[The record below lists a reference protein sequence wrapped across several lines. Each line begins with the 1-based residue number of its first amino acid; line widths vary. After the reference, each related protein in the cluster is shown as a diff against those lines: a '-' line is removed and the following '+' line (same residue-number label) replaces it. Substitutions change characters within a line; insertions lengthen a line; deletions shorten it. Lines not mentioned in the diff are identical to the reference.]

1 MEPSEKHST
10 VQKKRRIWP
19 WITLGVLLVLLILL
33 RLSLRSDPVLGFVK
47 NQIETAANEQLQGSL
62 SIGTLEGDLWNHL
75 LITGIRLQGDAG
87 ADEDGTGGAG
97 LADILVA
104 DTLQIRYSLG
114 ALFRKT
120 VKIDEIR
127 IVNPV
132 ISLRDHADSTWNV
145 ERLIPPADPE
155 EKPTDGKLPVR
166 LEFDHIELIN
176 GLITAE
182 SARLLPDTTLRVDE
196 INLLLN
202 GMYDGDRYEAQL
214 SHLSLQVHE
223 SRLEDPIRFE
233 TGFSADEN
241 TLTLDKFVIATGRT
255 LIEGTGS
262 TTTDGD
268 DITVD
273 MESLPVSWRDIRA
286 FAKEAPI
293 AEDIRFG
300 LNLSGNLD
308 LLRVGLTASATGLG
322 NFSLH
327 TDLTL
332 KDRQSLTGVELLI
345 ESFDGTLLTGEPDL
359 PYVDRLHLTINGNL
373 PFAAYEEAS
382 LEFVTEIDAVR
393 INSWIIDETEVRGSL
408 AGGDISATAGI
419 RTNRQNVTSEVS
431 VAGIFGESPGWR
443 IDIAFESINPGYWA
457 DDEALSGDLSGT
469 LSLNGTGFEPSDVP
483 WNYEVRLPAA
493 NITGYEIRAFTL
505 DGTIDRN
512 TVAAKMGLEIAGGT
526 IALSSEY
533 GWSDEN
539 PQYELD
545 LTVQQIDLALLPGLE
560 EIPSNLNFHLGGSGR
575 GIDPETLSLEA
586 ALVFEPSIINGI
598 RIGSLEA
605 PVAISGGFIHIDRA
619 ELDTDL
625 AEGSLFARQHISDFV
640 HPRNLIEFDLELKD
654 TGLLKNFIEADIIM
668 AKGGVSGSYR
678 YTDNLAQINAE
689 LNLND
694 VRFDTL
700 TANAITGSINA
711 VIGDSIPYALNLRI
725 EEPVVGETGLQN
737 IIVETEGSLVA
748 ETVSGTISLELLTD
762 ARSGLIT
769 SGDYRASAD
778 SVIVDIS
785 TLTLRDPDRS
795 LDLQQ
800 PFRFSYVNERAR
812 LDTLRLES
820 TDGASL
826 LLFFEQYGADEFRS
840 TFSGRDVNLGNLQSS
855 ILGEQ
860 LFAGIYD
867 GNLSMDMSE
876 NGLFVHIDALVSQF
890 EFNGLS
896 FDSISVNVDI
906 DEERLDAGLRIT
918 DETGVL
924 ITGNLSTPFIPGDPM
939 TFEDA
944 FFEEPVSGSFRL
956 NDTPL
961 SRFSDFLTFYDLEEL
976 SGTIGARTELSGQA
990 GQPVLYGSAY
1000 LYESRVSNV
1009 EIDSSLITWEYN
1021 HDDGHLGFNGY
1032 IKSLG
1037 QRAAQIDGTIPFLL
1051 DLKQLRLLDP
1061 GDDDE
1066 ISVQLKTD
1074 EFNIA
1079 AFNEFLDPSSLRN
1092 LRGRLNSEIDIRG
1105 TISEPVVSADV
1116 RLNNGAVVLI
1126 ENNVALT
1133 DIRTDMSFRDGM
1145 LTINRL
1151 SAESAGSFDLTG
1163 TVAFNGFE
1171 PGEMDLRAN
1180 TRNFRVYN
1188 SRDLNALI
1196 TTNTRLA
1203 GDVRSPSVSG
1213 ELKIERGHIYLDNF
1227 GERTLEDVVLEDE
1240 EEESDL
1246 FAEIFDA
1253 MSIEYTLEM
1262 DRRFWVRNRSRPE
1275 IALELQGS
1283 LDLVKYPG
1291 EEIQLFGTM
1300 GTSQGYAQQLGKR
1313 FDLER
1318 GDILFSGPAD
1328 NPELNIR
1335 TIYQL
1340 RKPEDIK
1347 IWYEIG
1353 GTVNDPEFT
1362 YSSEPV
1368 MELQDIIS
1376 YTLFGRPFH
1385 ALQGWE
1391 RTVAGGSGEGTSA
1404 TDIAMDILLDRVET
1418 LASDR
1423 LGIDVIEIDNTRQ
1436 GGSSGMTVKAG
1447 KYMTDRLFLAILQ
1460 ELGGGTNSQFII
1472 EYLLSNN
1479 LELIFTGSND
1489 FRTGVDVLWKLDY

>member
-1 MEPSEKHST
+1 MEPSAKHSN

-19 WITLGVLLVLLILL
+19 WVTLGVLLVLVLLL
-33 RLSLRSDPVLGFVK
+33 RLSLRSGPVLGFVK
-47 NQIETAANEQLQGSL
+47 NQIETAANEQLQGTLSL
-62 SIGTLEGDLWNHL
+62 GSVEGDLWNHL
-75 LITGIRLQGDAG
+75 LITGIRLQGDTGPDEAG
-87 ADEDGTGGAG
+87 TDG
-97 LADILVA
+97 ADILVA

-114 ALFRKT
+114 ALIRRT
-120 VKIDEIR
+120 VKIDELR

-132 ISLRDHADSTWNV
+132 ISLKEYADSTWNV
-145 ERLIPPADPE
+145 ERLIPPADE
-155 EKPTDGKLPVR
+155 EPADSELPVR

-176 GLITAE
+176 GLIYAE

-196 INLLLN
+196 INLRLN
-202 GMYDGDRYEAQL
+202 GMYDGDHYEAQL
-214 SHLSLQVHE
+214 SHLSMQIHE
-223 SRLEDPIRFE
+223 GRLEDPIRFE

-241 TLTLDKFVIATGRT
+241 TLTLDKLVVATGRT
-255 LIEGTGS
+255 LIEGSGS
-262 TTTDGD
+262 ASTDGD
-268 DITVD
+268 DITVE

-293 AEDIRFG
+293 AEDIRFE
-300 LNLSGNLD
+300 LNVGGNLT

-322 NFSLH
+322 HFALH
-327 TDLTL
+327 ADLTL
-332 KDRQSLTGVELLI
+332 KERQSLKGAELLI

-359 PYVDRLHLTINGNL
+359 PYVERLHLAVSGDL

-382 LEFVTEIDAVR
+382 LEFDTDIAGVR
-393 INSWIIDETEVRGSL
+393 INSWIIDEAELRGSL
-408 AGGDISATAGI
+408 ADGVISATAAIG
-419 RTNRQNVTSEVS
+419 TGRQNLTSDVS
-431 VAGIFGESPGWR
+431 IAGIFGELPDWH
-443 IDIAFESINPGYWA
+443 IDIAFESIDPGYWA
-457 DDEALSGDLSGT
+457 EDEALSGDLTGT
-469 LSLNGTGFEPSDVP
+469 LSLNGTGYEPSDVP
-483 WNYEVRLPAA
+483 WNYEVRLPSA
-493 NITGYEIRAFTL
+493 NITGYEIRSFTL
-505 DGTIDRN
+505 EGTIDRN
-512 TVAAKMGLEIAGGT
+512 IAVSQMGLEIAGGT
-526 IALSSEY
+526 VALSGEY
-533 GWSDEN
+533 GWSAEN
-539 PQYELD
+539 PAYELD
-545 LTVQQIDLALLPGLE
+545 LTVQQIDLSRLPGLE
-560 EIPSNLNFHLGGSGR
+560 EIPSDLNFHLGGSGR
-575 GIDPETLSLEA
+575 GIDPETLTLDA
-586 ALVFEPSIINGI
+586 ALEFEPSIINGI

-605 PVAISGGFIHIDRA
+605 PVAISGGFIHIDKA

-654 TGLLKNFIEADIIM
+654 TGLLENFIDADIIM
-668 AKGGVSGSYR
+668 AKGGVTGSYR
-678 YTDNLAQINAE
+678 YTDNLPQINMD
-689 LNLND
+689 LDLSD

-700 TANAITGSINA
+700 TADAITGTINA

-725 EEPVVGETGLQN
+725 TEPAVGETGLQN
-737 IIVETEGSLVA
+737 IIIETEGSLIA

-769 SGDYRASAD
+769 SGVYRASAD
-778 SVIVDIS
+778 SVILDIS
-785 TLTLRDPDRS
+785 TLTLSDPDRS

-812 LDTLRLES
+812 LDSLRLES
-820 TDGASL
+820 DDGATL
-826 LLFFEQYGADEFRS
+826 LIFFEQYGADEYRG
-840 TFSGRDVNLGNLQSS
+840 TFSGRDVNLGYLQSS

-867 GNLSMDMSE
+867 GNLALDLSE

-906 DEERLDAGLRIT
+906 DEERLDAGLRVT
-918 DETGVL
+918 DATGEL
-924 ITGNLSTPFIPGDPM
+924 ITGYLSTPFLPGDPM
-939 TFEDA
+939 TFDDD

-961 SRFSDFLTFYDLEEL
+961 SRFSDFLAFYGLEEI
-976 SGTIGARTELSGQA
+976 SGTVGVRTELSGLA
-990 GQPVLYGSAY
+990 GLPQLVGSAY
-1000 LYESRVSNV
+1000 LYDSRVSNV
-1009 EIDSSLITWEYN
+1009 EIDSSLITWEYD
-1021 HDDGHLGFNGY
+1021 HDEGYLGFNGF
-1032 IKSLG
+1032 IKSRG
-1037 QRAAQIDGTIPFLL
+1037 QRAAEIDGTIPFML
-1051 DLKQLRLLDP
+1051 DLKQFSVVEPD
-1061 GDDDE
+1061 DDDE
-1066 ISVQLKTD
+1066 ISVRMKTD

-1079 AFNEFLDPSSLRN
+1079 AFNEFLDPSTLRN

-1116 RLNNGAVVLI
+1116 KLNNGAVVLI

-1133 DIRTDMSFRDGM
+1133 DIRADMSFREGM

-1163 TVAFNGFE
+1163 TIAFNRFE

-1188 SRDLNALI
+1188 TRDLNALI
-1196 TTNTRLA
+1196 TTDTRLT
-1203 GDVRSPSVSG
+1203 GDVRSPSLSG

-1227 GERTLEDVVLEDE
+1227 GERTIEDVVLEDE

-1253 MSIEYTLEM
+1253 MSIEYTLEL

-1275 IALELQGS
+1275 MALEVRGS
-1283 LDLVKYPG
+1283 LEVVKYPG

-1340 RKPEDIK
+1340 RKPEEIK

-1353 GTVNDPEFT
+1353 GTVEDPEFT

-1391 RTVAGGSGEGTSA
+1391 RTVAGEPGEGTSA

-1418 LASDR
+1418 LAADR

-1460 ELGGGTNSQFII
+1460 ELGGGANSQFII
-1472 EYLLSNN
+1472 EYLLGSN
-1479 LELIFTGSND
+1479 LELIITGSDD

>member
-1 MEPSEKHST
+1 MEPSGEHNNVK
-10 VQKKRRIWP
+10 KKRRIWP
-19 WITLGVLLVLLILL
+19 WITLGVLLLLVLLF
-33 RLSLRSDPVLGFVK
+33 RLSLRTGPVLGFVK
-47 NQIETAANEQLQGSL
+47 NQIETAANAQLQGSL
-62 SIGTLEGDLWNHL
+62 SIETIEGDLWNHL
-75 LITGIRLQGDAG
+75 LITGIRLQGVSG
-87 ADEDGTGGAG
+87 QNEADSAGTG
-97 LADILVA
+97 ILVA

-120 VKIDEIR
+120 VQIDELR

-132 ISLRDHADSTWNV
+132 ISLKEHADSTWNV
-145 ERLIPPADPE
+145 QRLLPPAEPDE
-155 EKPTDGKLPVR
+155 EPGGSQLPVR
-166 LEFDHIELIN
+166 LEFDQIELIN

-182 SARLLPDTTLRVDE
+182 SARLLPDTTLRIDE

-202 GMYDGDRYEAQL
+202 GMYDGDQYEAQL
-214 SHLSLQVHE
+214 RHLSLQVHE
-223 SRLEDPIRFE
+223 SRLDDPIRFE

-241 TLTLDKFVIATGRT
+241 TLTLDKLVVATGRT
-255 LIEGTGS
+255 LIEASGS
-262 TTTDGD
+262 STTDGD

-273 MESLPVSWRDIRA
+273 MESMPVSWRDIRA

-293 AEDIRFG
+293 AEDIRFD
-300 LNLSGNLD
+300 LNVSGNLD

-322 NFSLH
+322 HFALH
-327 TDLTL
+327 ADLAL
-332 KDRQSLTGVELLI
+332 KERQSLTGAELLI
-345 ESFDGTLLTGEPDL
+345 ESFDGTLLTGEPDF
-359 PYVDRLHLTINGNL
+359 PSVERLHLTVSGEL
-373 PFAAYEEAS
+373 PFAAYEKAS
-382 LEFVTEIDAVR
+382 LEFNTEITGVK
-393 INSWIIDETEVRGSL
+393 ISPWTIDDTELRGSL
-408 AGGDISATAGI
+408 ADGVISTTAGI
-419 RTNRQNVTSEVS
+419 RVDRQNVSAELS
-431 VAGIFGESPGWR
+431 LAGIFGESPAWDM
-443 IDIAFESINPGYWA
+443 DIAFESIDPGYWA
-457 DDEALSGDLSGT
+457 DDDSLTGDLTGT
-469 LSLNGTGFEPSDVP
+469 ISLNGTGFEPADAP
-483 WNYEVRLPAA
+483 WNYRIRMPEA
-493 NITGYEIRAFTL
+493 NITGYEIRSFTL

-512 TVAAKMGLEIAGGT
+512 IARAQMGLEIDGGT

-539 PQYELD
+539 PEYQLD
-545 LTVQQIDLALLPGLE
+545 LAIQQFDLSSLPGLE
-560 EIPSNLNFHLGGSGR
+560 DIPSDLNFSLAGSGR
-575 GIDPETLSLEA
+575 GIDPETLTLDA
-586 ALVFEPSIINGI
+586 ALSFEPSVINGI
-598 RIGSLEA
+598 RIATLEA
-605 PVAISGGFIHIDRA
+605 PVTVSGGFIHIDRA

-625 AEGSLFARQHISDFV
+625 AEGTLFARQHISDFV
-640 HPRNLIEFDLELKD
+640 HPRNLVEFDLELRD
-654 TGLLKNFIEADIIM
+654 TGLLTNFTEADIIQ
-668 AKGGVSGSYR
+668 GEGELTGSYR
-678 YTDNLAQINAE
+678 YAGNLPQINVD
-689 LNLND
+689 LNLSD

-700 TANAITGSINA
+700 TASAITGSVNA
-711 VIGDSIPYALNLRI
+711 IIGDSTTYSLILEI
-725 EEPVVGETGLQN
+725 DEPAAGETALQN
-737 IIVETEGSLVA
+737 FILETEGSLVA
-748 ETVSGTISLELLTD
+748 ETVAGSISLELLTD
-762 ARSGLIT
+762 AQTGLIS

-785 TLTLRDPDRS
+785 TLTLSDPDRS

-812 LDTLRLES
+812 LDSLRLES
-820 TDGASL
+820 AEGASL
-826 LLFFEQYGADEFRS
+826 ILFFEQYGAEEFRS
-840 TFSGRDVNLGNLQSS
+840 TFSGRDVNLGYLQSS

-867 GNLSMDMSE
+867 GNLELDVSE
-876 NGLFVHIDALVSQF
+876 NGLFVHLDALISQF

-896 FDSISVNVDI
+896 FDSISVKADV

-918 DETGVL
+918 DETGEL
-924 ITGNLSTPFIPGDPM
+924 ITGHINTPFLPGDPM
-939 TFEDA
+939 TFEDD

-961 SRFSDFLTFYDLEEL
+961 SRFSDFLAFYDLEEIT
-976 SGTIGARTELSGQA
+976 GTVGARSELSGRA
-990 GQPVLYGSAY
+990 GMPVLDGSAY
-1000 LYESRVSNV
+1000 LYDSKVSNV

-1021 HDDGHLGFNGY
+1021 HDEGHLGFNGF

-1037 QRAAQIDGTIPFLL
+1037 QTAAQVDGTIPFMM
-1051 DLKQLRLLDP
+1051 DLKQVRLLDP

-1079 AFNEFLDPSSLRN
+1079 AFNEFLDQSSLRN
-1092 LRGRLNSEIDIRG
+1092 LRGRLNSEIDISG
-1105 TISEPVVSADV
+1105 TISEPDLSADI
-1116 RLNNGAVVLI
+1116 RLNNGALVLI
-1126 ENNVALT
+1126 ENNVALS
-1133 DIRTDMSFRDGM
+1133 DIRTDMSFREGM

-1163 TVAFNGFE
+1163 TVAFNGLE

-1180 TRNFRVYN
+1180 SRNFRVYN
-1188 SRDLNALI
+1188 TRDLNALI
-1196 TTNTRLA
+1196 TTDTRLT
-1203 GDVRSPSVSG
+1203 GDVRSPKLSG

-1246 FAEIFDA
+1246 FADIFDA
-1253 MSIEYTLEM
+1253 TTIEYTLEL

-1275 IALELQGS
+1275 MALELQGS
-1283 LDLVKYPG
+1283 LDVVKYPG
-1291 EEIQLFGTM
+1291 EDIQLFGTM

-1318 GDILFSGPAD
+1318 GDIRFSGPAD
-1328 NPELNIR
+1328 NPELDIR
-1335 TIYQL
+1335 TIYEL
-1340 RKPEDIK
+1340 RKPEEIK

-1353 GTVNDPEFT
+1353 GTVEDPEFN

-1368 MELQDIIS
+1368 LELQDIIS

-1404 TDIAMDILLDRVET
+1404 ADIAMDVLLDRVEI
-1418 LASDR
+1418 LAAER
-1423 LGIDVIEIDNTRQ
+1423 LGIDVIEIENTRQ

-1460 ELGGGTNSQFII
+1460 ELGGSTNSQFII
-1472 EYLLSNN
+1472 EYLLLTN
-1479 LELIFTGSND
+1479 LELIITGSDD

>member
-1 MEPSEKHST
+1 MVPPDEHSN
-10 VQKKRRIWP
+10 VRKKRRIWP
-19 WITLGVLLVLLILL
+19 WVTLGVLLVLVLLL
-33 RLSLRSDPVLGFVK
+33 RLSLRSGPVLGFVK
-47 NQIETAANEQLQGSL
+47 NQIETAANAQLQGSL
-62 SIGTLEGDLWNHL
+62 TIGSLEGDLWNHL
-75 LITGIRLQGDAG
+75 LITGIHLQGHTGPDEAG
-87 ADEDGTGGAG
+87 SAGT
-97 LADILVA
+97 DILVA
-104 DTLQIRYSLG
+104 DTLQIRYSPG
-114 ALFRKT
+114 ALFRRT
-120 VKIDEIR
+120 VKIDDLR

-132 ISLRDHADSTWNV
+132 INLKEYADSTWNV
-145 ERLIPPADPE
+145 EKLIPPAEPDEDP
-155 EKPTDGKLPVR
+155 GSGQLPVR
-166 LEFDHIELIN
+166 LEFDQIELIN
-176 GLITAE
+176 GILYAE

-196 INLLLN
+196 INLRLN
-202 GMYDGDRYEAQL
+202 GMYNGDQYEAQL
-214 SHLSLQVHE
+214 SHLSMQIHDD
-223 SRLEDPIRFE
+223 RLGEPIRFE
-233 TGFSADEN
+233 TGLSADEN
-241 TLTLDKFVIATGRT
+241 TLTLDKLVVATGRT
-255 LIEGTGS
+255 LIEGSGS
-262 TTTDGD
+262 STTDGD
-268 DITVD
+268 DITVE

-286 FAKEAPI
+286 FANEAPI

-300 LNLSGNLD
+300 LNVSGNLGR
-308 LLRVGLTASATGLG
+308 LRVGLTASATGLG
-322 NFSLH
+322 HFALH
-327 TDLTL
+327 ADLTL
-332 KDRQSLTGVELLI
+332 KERQSLSGAELII

-359 PYVDRLHLTINGNL
+359 PTFKRLHLTVNGNL
-373 PFAAYEEAS
+373 PFAAYEEATLDFS
-382 LEFVTEIDAVR
+382 TKIDGIKVNQWSIDNAELRGTLADGTVS
-393 INSWIIDETEVRGSL
+393 IN
-408 AGGDISATAGI
+408 AGI
-419 RTNRQNVTSEVS
+419 RVDRQNITSEGS
-431 VAGIFGESPGWR
+431 VAGIFGELPAWQT
-443 IDIAFESINPGYWA
+443 DIAFESINPGYWA
-457 DDEALSGDLSGT
+457 DDDSLTGDLTGT
-469 LSLNGTGFEPSDVP
+469 ISLSGTGFEPSEVP
-483 WNYEVRLPAA
+483 WNYMIRMPEA
-493 NITGYEIRAFTL
+493 NIAGYEIRSFIL

-512 TVAAKMGLEIAGGT
+512 TAEAQMSLETDGGT
-526 IALSSEY
+526 IRLSSEY
-533 GWSDEN
+533 GWSDEHPEYN
-539 PQYELD
+539 LD
-545 LTVQQIDLALLPGLE
+545 LAIQQFDLSRLPGLE
-560 EIPSNLNFHLGGSGR
+560 DIPSNLNFSLSGSGR
-575 GIDPETLSLEA
+575 GIDPETLSLDATLE
-586 ALVFEPSIINGI
+586 FEPSIINGI
-598 RIGSLEA
+598 RIETLEA
-605 PVAISGGFIHIDRA
+605 PVAVSGGFVHIDRA
-619 ELDTDL
+619 DLDTGL

-654 TGLLKNFIEADIIM
+654 TGLLVNFIDADIIM
-668 AKGGVSGSYR
+668 AKGGVTGSYR
-678 YTDNLAQINAE
+678 YTDNLPQINMD
-689 LNLND
+689 LNLSD

-700 TANAITGSINA
+700 TSSAITGSIKA
-711 VIGDSIPYALNLRI
+711 VMGDSIPYALNLRI
-725 EEPVVGETGLQN
+725 TEPAVGESGLQN
-737 IIVETEGSLVA
+737 IILETEGTLVA
-748 ETVSGTISLELLTD
+748 ETVAGTVSLELITD

-778 SVIVDIS
+778 SVVVDFRTF
-785 TLTLRDPDRS
+785 TLSDPDRS
-795 LDLQQ
+795 LNLQQ
-800 PFRFSYVNERAR
+800 PFRFSYVNERVR
-812 LDTLRLES
+812 LDSLRLDS
-820 TDGASL
+820 PDGASL
-826 LLFFEQYGADEFRS
+826 ILFFEQYGAKQFRS
-840 TFSGRDVNLGNLQSS
+840 TFNGSDVNLGYLQSS

-867 GNLSMDMSE
+867 GNLEMDVSE
-876 NGLFVHIDALVSQF
+876 NGLYVHIDALVSQF

-918 DETGVL
+918 DATGEL
-924 ITGNLSTPFIPGDPM
+924 ITGHLSTPFLPGDPM
-939 TFEDA
+939 TFDDA

-961 SRFSDFLTFYDLEEL
+961 SRFSDFLVYYNLEEL
-976 SGTIGARTELSGQA
+976 SGTIGVRTELSGRA
-990 GQPVLYGSAY
+990 GMPVLDGSAF
-1000 LYESRVSNV
+1000 LYDSRVSNV

-1021 HDDGHLGFNGY
+1021 HEEGHLGFNGF

-1037 QRAAQIDGTIPFLL
+1037 QRAAEIDGTIPFLL
-1051 DLKQLRLLDP
+1051 DLKQISLVDP
-1061 GDDDE
+1061 GEDDE
-1066 ISVQLKTD
+1066 ISVRMKTD

-1079 AFNEFLDPSSLRN
+1079 AFNEFLDPAFLRN

-1133 DIRTDMSFRDGM
+1133 NIRTEMSFRRGE
-1145 LTINRL
+1145 LTINRM

-1163 TVAFNGFE
+1163 TVTFNGLE

-1188 SRDLNALI
+1188 TRDLNALI
-1196 TTNTRLA
+1196 TTNTRLT
-1203 GDVRSPSVSG
+1203 GDVRSPKLSG

-1253 MSIEYTLEM
+1253 TTIEYTLEM

-1275 IALELQGS
+1275 MALELQGS
-1283 LDLVKYPG
+1283 LEVVKYPG
-1291 EEIQLFGTM
+1291 EDIQLFGTM

-1328 NPELNIR
+1328 NPKLNIR

-1340 RKPEDIK
+1340 RKPEEIK

-1353 GTVNDPEFT
+1353 GTVEDPEFT

-1391 RTVAGGSGEGTSA
+1391 RTVAGGSGEGSSA

-1418 LASDR
+1418 LAADR

-1436 GGSSGMTVKAG
+1436 GSSSGMTIKAG

-1460 ELGGGTNSQFII
+1460 ELGGSTNSQFII
-1472 EYLLSNN
+1472 EYLLRTN
-1479 LELIFTGSND
+1479 LELIITGSDD

>member
-1 MEPSEKHST
+1 MEPSEEHNR

-19 WITLGVLLVLLILL
+19 WVTLGVLLVLVLLL
-33 RLSLRSDPVLGFVK
+33 RLSLRSGPVLGFVK
-47 NQIETAANEQLQGSL
+47 NQIETAANAKLQGSL
-62 SIGTLEGDLWNHL
+62 TIGSVEGDLWNHL
-75 LITGIRLQGDAG
+75 LITGIRLQGHSGPDE
-87 ADEDGTGGAG
+87 ADSSGT
-97 LADILVA
+97 DILFA

-120 VKIDEIR
+120 VKIDVLR

-132 ISLRDHADSTWNV
+132 ISLKEHTDSTWNV
-145 ERLIPPADPE
+145 ERLLPPAKPD
-155 EKPTDGKLPVR
+155 EKPGDGQLPVK

-182 SARLLPDTTLRVDE
+182 STRLLPDTTLRVDE
-196 INLLLN
+196 INLRLN
-202 GMYDGDRYEAQL
+202 GIYDGDQYEAQL
-214 SHLSLQVHE
+214 SHLSLQVHDE
-223 SRLEDPIRFE
+223 RLKDPIRFE

-241 TLTLDKFVIATGRT
+241 TLTLDKLVVATGRT
-255 LIEGTGS
+255 LIEGSGS
-262 TTTDGD
+262 STTDGD
-268 DITVD
+268 DITVE

-293 AEDIRFG
+293 AEDIRSD
-300 LNLSGNLD
+300 LNMSGNLD

-322 NFSLH
+322 HFALH
-327 TDLTL
+327 ADLAL
-332 KDRQSLTGVELLI
+332 KERQSLTGAELLI
-345 ESFDGTLLTGEPDL
+345 ESFDGTLLTGAPDF
-359 PYVDRLHLTINGNL
+359 PSVERLYLTVSGDL
-373 PFAAYEEAS
+373 PFADYEETS
-382 LEFVTEIDAVR
+382 LEFSTEITGIK
-393 INSWIIDETEVRGSL
+393 INPWTIDETELRGSL
-408 AGGDISATAGI
+408 AGGVISTTADI
-419 RTNRQNVTSEVS
+419 RVDRQNVTAEAS
-431 VAGIFGESPGWR
+431 VAEIFGESPAWNM
-443 IDIAFESINPGYWA
+443 DIAFESIDPGYWA
-457 DDEALSGDLSGT
+457 DEEALAGDLTGT
-469 LSLNGTGFEPSDVP
+469 LSVNGTGFKPSETP
-483 WNYEVRLPAA
+483 WKYEIRLPEA
-493 NITGYEIRAFTL
+493 NITGYEIRSFTL

-512 TVAAKMGLEIAGGT
+512 TAEAQMDLEIDGGT

-539 PQYELD
+539 PEYNID
-545 LTVQQIDLALLPGLE
+545 LTVLQFDLSNLPGLE
-560 EIPSNLNFHLGGSGR
+560 DIPSALNLRLEGSGR
-575 GIDPETLSLEA
+575 GIDPETLTLEA
-586 ALVFEPSIINGI
+586 TLSFEPSIINGI
-598 RIGSLEA
+598 RIETLQA
-605 PVAISGGFIHIDRA
+605 PVAVSGGFVHIDRA

-625 AEGSLFARQHISDFV
+625 ADGTLFARQHISDFV
-640 HPRNLIEFDLELKD
+640 HPRNLVEFDLELRD
-654 TGLLKNFIEADIIM
+654 TGLLTNFTEADIIQ
-668 AKGGVSGSYR
+668 ASGELTGSYR
-678 YTDNLAQINAE
+678 YTDNLPQINVD
-689 LNLND
+689 LNLSD

-700 TANAITGSINA
+700 TASAITGSINA
-711 VIGDSIPYALNLRI
+711 IIGDSTTYSLNI
-725 EEPVVGETGLQN
+725 EIDEPAVGETALQN
-737 IIVETEGSLVA
+737 FTLVTEGSLVS
-748 ETVSGTISLELLTD
+748 ETVTGTIILELRTN
-762 ARSGLIT
+762 AQSGLIS
-769 SGDYRASAD
+769 SGVYRASTD

-785 TLTLRDPDRS
+785 TLTLSDPDRS

-812 LDTLRLES
+812 LDSLRLES
-820 TDGASL
+820 GEGALL
-826 LLFFEQYGADEFRS
+826 LLFFEQYGAEEFRS
-840 TFSGRDVNLGNLQSS
+840 TFSGRDVNLGYLQSS

-867 GNLSMDMSE
+867 GNLELDVSK
-876 NGLFVHIDALVSQF
+876 NGLFVNIDALVSQF

-896 FDSISVNVDI
+896 FDSISVNADI
-906 DEERLDAGLRIT
+906 DEKRLDARLRIT
-918 DETGVL
+918 DETGEL
-924 ITGNLSTPFIPGDPM
+924 FTGHINTPFIPGDPM
-939 TFEDA
+939 TFEDD
-944 FFEEPVSGSFRL
+944 FFEEPVSGSFLL

-961 SRFSDFLTFYDLEEL
+961 SRFSDFLAFYDLEEI
-976 SGTIGARTELSGQA
+976 SGTIGARTELSGRA
-990 GQPVLYGSAY
+990 GQPVLDGSAY
-1000 LYESRVSNV
+1000 LYDSRVSNV

-1021 HDDGHLGFNGY
+1021 HNEGHLGFNGF

-1037 QRAAQIDGTIPFLL
+1037 QRAAQIDGTIPFML
-1051 DLKQLRLLDP
+1051 DLKQVRLLDP
-1061 GDDDE
+1061 GDNDE

-1079 AFNEFLDPSSLRN
+1079 AFNEFLDPASLRN
-1092 LRGRLNSEIDIRG
+1092 LRGRLNSDIDISG
-1105 TISEPVVSADV
+1105 TISEPDLSADI

-1126 ENNVALT
+1126 ENNVALS
-1133 DIRTDMSFRDGM
+1133 DIRTDMSFREGM

-1151 SAESAGSFDLTG
+1151 TAESAGSFDLTG
-1163 TVAFNGFE
+1163 NVAFNGLE
-1171 PGEMDLRAN
+1171 PGEMDLRAI

-1188 SRDLNALI
+1188 TRDLNALI
-1196 TTNTRLA
+1196 TTDTRLT
-1203 GDVRSPSVSG
+1203 GDVRSPKLSG

-1240 EEESDL
+1240 EEESEL

-1253 MSIEYTLEM
+1253 TTIEYTLEM

-1275 IALELQGS
+1275 MALELQGS
-1283 LDLVKYPG
+1283 LEVVKYPG

-1318 GDILFSGPAD
+1318 GDILFSGTAD

-1340 RKPEDIK
+1340 RKPEEIK

-1353 GTVNDPEFT
+1353 GTVEDPEFT

-1391 RTVAGGSGEGTSA
+1391 RTVAGGPGEGTSA
-1404 TDIAMDILLDRVET
+1404 TDIAMDVLMDRVET
-1418 LASDR
+1418 LAADR

-1436 GGSSGMTVKAG
+1436 GSSSGMTIKAG

-1460 ELGGGTNSQFII
+1460 ELGGSTNSQFII
-1472 EYLLSNN
+1472 EYLLRTN
-1479 LELIFTGSND
+1479 LELIITGSDD